1 MSAMADSFT
10 MKKDA
15 WRARLVEAIEHS
27 GKSARAISTEAG
39 LGPGYVHS
47 IIKEGKDPTVERLLS
62 VCDAVPVSLIYVM
75 YGVDAE
81 PDDLLNRASLLITPL
96 VGHLISYSAPARLI
110 RWCLKSFDM
119 DTISKVEG
127 TVLLAV
133 CLAKVE
139 RGEM

>member
-81 PDDLLNRASLLITPL
+81 PDDIAILRLLQENPD
-96 VGHLISYSAPARLI
+96 ARKGIL
-110 RWCLKSFDM
+110 
-119 DTISKVEG
+119 TILGK
-127 TVLLAV
+127 AY
-133 CLAKVE
+133 
-139 RGEM
+139 